1 MPGHDPDNPIRI
13 FRDPSSPHGWRAQ
26 ADELIPGRHNPRH
39 GAAVDSRIKS
49 FKPGPTALENPIYD
63 RSRTPRPPNERGWVS
78 DPIDAIRRLADLSF
92 AVRFR
97 RSLDA
102 ALHELDQRRATDATF
117 ENETRPHR

>member
-26 ADELIPGRHNPRH
+26 ADQP
-39 GAAVDSRIKS
+39 
-49 FKPGPTALENPIYD
+49 FKPGPTALENSMYD

-78 DPIDAIRRLADLSF
+78 DPIGDAIRRLGGADHIRAELDDLLF
-92 AVRFR
+92 AIRFR

-102 ALHELDQRRATDATF
+102 ALRELDQRRATDATF